1 MIRTFDNYDVLR
13 EAARRKSAAKGRNFL
28 FGCWSVQGWE
38 SKAHELDGKD
48 PIFEL
53 VDHNGIVDDGIH
65 YVLDR
70 FTDVGT
76 PAAKTWYAGL
86 IDNSG
91 FTGLSDSDTHASH
104 SGWTENTDYSEGA
117 RQTLSFSAAA
127 TRSISDSVSFSINAT
142 VTIEGLFVSDAS
154 QRKHPDGKL
163 HSFRLIGIIN
173 TIKKGRKNGCISRYP
188 FPKENV
194 QSRQS
199 FRSVAYF

>member
-1 MIRTFDNYDVLR
+1 MIHSFDNYDLLR
-13 EAARRKSAAKGRNFL
+13 EEARQRAAAKGRRFL
-28 FGCWSVQGWE
+28 FGCWAVQAWE
-38 SKAHELDGKD
+38 SKAHEQDGRD

-70 FTDVGT
+70 WTDVGT

-86 IDNSG
+86 IDNAG

-127 TRSISDSVSFSINAT
+127 SRSVSDSVSFSINAT
-142 VTIEGLFVSDAS
+142 VTIEGLFVADNS
-154 QRKHPDGKL
+154 
-163 HSFRLIGIIN
+163 
-173 TIKKGRKNGCISRYP
+173 TKG
-188 FPKENV
+188 
-194 QSRQS
+194 
-199 FRSVAYF
+199 SVAAATLFSTAQFASAPALVSGNTLTANYTLSD